1 MRLRTRAG
9 ALIAALVV
17 SVMSVGTRPA
27 SQTTPGQTGSLP
39 ARFSDTEFWQLVE
52 RFSEPDGYF
61 DSDNLISNEDGFQ
74 AVVPQLTSTVRP
86 GGVYLGVG
94 PDQNFTYILAA
105 RAKAAFITDVRRGN
119 LHVHLLYKALF
130 ELSPDRADFLAHL
143 FGRRRPAGLGVTST
157 AAELLTAYRSIAP
170 DRTFQNQ
177 TARAVADRLT
187 GGARFPLRPDDMP
200 AIAAIHA
207 EFVAAGPDLRFVS
220 SRGGNWYPTF
230 MDLQVAT
237 DRRGLAHGYLATE
250 TQYTRVRDLE
260 RANLIVPVVGNF
272 GGARALREIGRY
284 LKTNGETVSV
294 FYTSNVERYL
304 FRDGLWDDFV
314 ANMTSLPIDAS
325 STLVRSC
332 FDSCSSA
339 GDSRAVTL
347 LDSIERSARRRED
360 WTGSDV
366 TGTCCHARG
375 GDVFGGR
382 MRVRAAFAST
392 VVMALLV
399 WAAPQPL
406 ASQRTAS
413 SLPAALSDREFW
425 SLVEEFSEPEGFFQS
440 ETLVGNER
448 PLQHVVPALET
459 MRRGDGYLGVAP
471 DQNFTYIVALQ
482 PSIAFIVDI
491 RRGNLLLH
499 LMYKALF
506 ELSDDR
512 ADFLSRLFARPRP
525 AGLDAQT
532 SVDDLLDAYWEVEAD
547 AELER
552 DHASRDQRAVDHDAR
567 IPSDVGRSL
576 EDRRHLRDVRATRAR
591 AELFAGECARD
602 ADLRGDA
609 DGNGPGRPAARVSG
623 DRGQLP
629 SRQGPRSAESRR
641 AHRRRLR
648 RPESAA
654 IGWRLPSTTRRRG
667 AGVLY
672 VQRRA
677 VSVPQ

>member
-17 SVMSVGTRPA
+17 SVMSVGTRPLD
-27 SQTTPGQTGSLP
+27 QTAPARAGSLP
-39 ARFSDTEFWQLVE
+39 ARFSDAEFWQLVD

-74 AVVPQLTSTVRP
+74 AVVPQLISTVPP

-157 AAELLTAYRSIAP
+157 ASELLTAYRSIAP

-187 GGARFPLRPDDMP
+187 AGGRFPLRPDDMP

-230 MDLQVAT
+230 MDLQIAT
-237 DRRGLAHGYLATE
+237 DRRGLAHGYLASE

-284 LKTNGETVSV
+284 LRTNGETVSV

-304 FRDGLWDDFV
+304 FSDGLWDDFV
-314 ANMTSLPIDAS
+314 VNMAALPVDPS

-347 LDSIERSARRRED
+347 LDSMKDLVTAVTTGQVRSY
-360 WTGSDV
+360 WDV
-366 TGTCCHARG
+366 
-375 GDVFGGR
+375 
-382 MRVRAAFAST
+382 
-392 VVMALLV
+392 
-399 WAAPQPL
+399 
-406 ASQRTAS
+406 
-413 SLPAALSDREFW
+413 
-425 SLVEEFSEPEGFFQS
+425 
-440 ETLVGNER
+440 
-448 PLQHVVPALET
+448 
-459 MRRGDGYLGVAP
+459 
-471 DQNFTYIVALQ
+471 
-482 PSIAFIVDI
+482 
-491 RRGNLLLH
+491 
-499 LMYKALF
+499 
-506 ELSDDR
+506 
-512 ADFLSRLFARPRP
+512 LSR
-525 AGLDAQT
+525 
-532 SVDDLLDAYWEVEAD
+532 
-547 AELER
+547 
-552 DHASRDQRAVDHDAR
+552 
-567 IPSDVGRSL
+567 
-576 EDRRHLRDVRATRAR
+576 
-591 AELFAGECARD
+591 
-602 ADLRGDA
+602 
-609 DGNGPGRPAARVSG
+609 
-623 DRGQLP
+623 
-629 SRQGPRSAESRR
+629 SRR
-641 AHRRRLR
+641 
-648 RPESAA
+648 
-654 IGWRLPSTTRRRG
+654 
-667 AGVLY
+667 
-672 VQRRA
+672 
-677 VSVPQ
+677 